1 MQFSLVILTFV
12 FIAGVFLFMSFH
24 AHGQLG
30 LEQSNT
36 KLFITNQINKF
47 VPHRAIDVILKIEE
61 EVIKIEEELP
71 GAVAR
76 IEVGDKRCVCML
88 HCTKNA
94 LTPPPPSLRSVINPK
109 ESLFS
114 ELDAGRREFEAVMHQ
129 IGVGGGSSKAVGHAQ
144 VPEAFLR
151 PTPQPTPEPV
161 PLKHQLDCPHGHL
174 LEFWKPATARDMR
187 YRTPYA
193 DSGLREKYVTFEPDV
208 GGWNNVRMQMETV
221 LVFAAATGRT
231 LVLPPDQPMY
241 LLDKGKG
248 HQKAHSFADFFPF
261 DLIKQR
267 VPVIEM
273 TAFMAKVRLLL
284 HNEGTCGFI
293 MKPRL
298 LPGGRHGR
306 PRQQGH
312 RQGAVA
318 PGEQDRVHRDG
329 A

>member
-1 MQFSLVILTFV
+1 
-12 FIAGVFLFMSFH
+12 
-24 AHGQLG
+24 
-30 LEQSNT
+30 
-36 KLFITNQINKF
+36 
-47 VPHRAIDVILKIEE
+47 
-61 EVIKIEEELP
+61 
-71 GAVAR
+71 
-76 IEVGDKRCVCML
+76 
-88 HCTKNA
+88 
-94 LTPPPPSLRSVINPK
+94 
-109 ESLFS
+109 LFS

-129 IGVGGGSSKAVGHAQ
+129 IGVGGGSSSSAAAAAAAGHAQ

-284 HNEGTCGFI
+284 HNEGRCRFFTTTVLVARRASRAASSARSPARCSCPRGTRPSSSGRRVTTAWRCGGTCATS
-293 MKPRL
+293 PS
-298 LPGGRHGR
+298 R
-306 PRQQGH
+306 P
-312 RQGAVA
+312 A
-318 PGEQDRVHRDG
+318 
-329 A
+329 